1 LRLRILA
8 NCAKLLGWEKEAVPL
23 DWMLQK
29 WEHRK
34 AELPN
39 YNYYVAL
46 TPRDLMDEAI
56 TWALTGCRSW
66 RIPRCDRAALLAIA
80 DRRQKM
86 LHVDSAFEL
95 IVSAALLFEQDPQ
108 NYAVWE
114 STTVR
119 SLCSEL
125 NGDA

>member
-1 LRLRILA
+1 
-8 NCAKLLGWEKEAVPL
+8 
-23 DWMLQK
+23 
-29 WEHRK
+29 
-34 AELPN
+34 
-39 YNYYVAL
+39 
-46 TPRDLMDEAI
+46 
-56 TWALTGCRSW
+56 
-66 RIPRCDRAALLAIA
+66 
-80 DRRQKM
+80 M